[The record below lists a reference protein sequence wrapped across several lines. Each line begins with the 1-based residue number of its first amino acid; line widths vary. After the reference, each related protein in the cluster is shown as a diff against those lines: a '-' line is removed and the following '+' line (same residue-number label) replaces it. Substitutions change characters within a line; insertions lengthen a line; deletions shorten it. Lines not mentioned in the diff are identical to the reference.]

1 MKSKNVLITGSS
13 HGIGA
18 AIARRFASEGMTL
31 VLNCKTDA
39 ASLEALARELRDT
52 YHVTVLTYVCDVA
65 DDCAVKKM
73 CDDIAQ
79 TIGGIDILINNAG
92 ISKICLLTD
101 MSIADWNDMIGT
113 NLTSVFSCTRHV
125 LDHMIHVKYGHI
137 INISSVW
144 GNVGASCEVAY
155 STTKGG
161 INAFTKALAK
171 ELAPS
176 NIKVNAIACGI
187 IDTRMN
193 AEFSAEEKQILESEV
208 PIGRFGRPDEV
219 ADFAWQLANA
229 PDYLT
234 GQVITLDG
242 GWQ

>member
-1 MKSKNVLITGSS
+1 MKQVALITGASR
-13 HGIGA
+13 GIGA
-18 AIARRFASEGMTL
+18 AIAEAFAGNGYHLALCCHKSAEQLHALSEKL
-31 VLNCKTDA
+31 
-39 ASLEALARELRDT
+39 SRT
-52 YHVTVLTYVCDVA
+52 YRIQIRCFVGDVG
-65 DDCAVKKM
+65 DCEFVQDMISATM
-73 CDDIAQ
+73 EEFGQ
-79 TIGGIDILINNAG
+79 IDVLINNAG
-92 ISKICLLTD
+92 ISYIGLLTD
-101 MSIADWNDMIGT
+101 MSVDDWNRIVAT
-113 NLTSVFSCTRHV
+113 NLSSAFLTSRLCVPQMVARKS
-125 LDHMIHVKYGHI
+125 GHI

>member
-1 MKSKNVLITGSS
+1 MKQTAIVTGASG
-13 HGIGA
+13 GIGR
-18 AIARRFASEGMTL
+18 AIAFRLANDGWSVLLGCNNNEKTALELQNELREKGLRAAAYSADVANRSEVRDMVRFAEEKLGHVEL
-31 VLNCKTDA
+31 V
-39 ASLEALARELRDT
+39 
-52 YHVTVLTYVCDVA
+52 V
-65 DDCAVKKM
+65 
-73 CDDIAQ
+73 
-79 TIGGIDILINNAG
+79 NNAG
-92 ISKICLLTD
+92 TAHTGLFQDTD
-101 MSIADWNDMIGT
+101 DEVWQHIMEV
-113 NLTSVFSCTRHV
+113 NLTGPRNVIMETLPGMLKRKKGC
-125 LDHMIHVKYGHI
+125 I
-137 INISSVW
+137 INISSIW